1 MLIQDTGALAQ
12 ACARLAH
19 EEFVTVD
26 TEFMRDKTYY
36 AKLCL
41 VQLGGT
47 DEAVAIDALAP
58 GIDLAPLLAL
68 MADGSVLKVMHAAR
82 QDLEIFWH
90 LMDGQLPRPLVDTQ
104 IAAMVLGYGEEV
116 GYEALVTRLTK
127 AKVDKASRFSDWSH
141 RPLKASQ
148 VAYALDDVIHLRE
161 VWQKIEREMIA
172 VGRRHWLD
180 DEHAAL
186 FDPNLY
192 DADPENAW
200 RRLKVRSRDPRFV
213 AVVRAL
219 AAWRERTARSKD
231 LPRQRILRD
240 DVLLEVA
247 ANRPTTVDALKE
259 MPRLSLDRGSAQ
271 AVVDAVQEAL
281 ELPTAD
287 LPALDP
293 VKDLPKGIPAIVD
306 LLRVL
311 LKQVADEH
319 DISPR
324 LIANGEDLEAVAL
337 DDQADARVL
346 TGWRREVFG
355 EKALALKRGELV
367 LGIRGRRVVVEA
379 RQPAPART

>member
-1 MLIQDTGALAQ
+1 MLIQDNAALADV
-12 ACARLAH
+12 CARLAH
-19 EEFVTVD
+19 EDYVTVD

-41 VQLGGT
+41 VQLGGRE
-47 DEAVAIDALAP
+47 EAVAIDALAP
-58 GIDLAPLLAL
+58 GIDLGPLLAL
-68 MADGSVLKVMHAAR
+68 MANDAVLKVMHAAR

-116 GYEALVTRLTK
+116 GYEALVSRLTR
-127 AKVDKASRFSDWSH
+127 AKVDKTSRFSDWSH

-148 VAYALDDVIHLRE
+148 VAYALADVIHLRE
-161 VWQKIEREMIA
+161 IWEKLDREMVA
-172 VGRRHWLD
+172 MGRRHWLD

-200 RRLKVRSRDPRFV
+200 RRLKVRSRDPRFA

-219 AAWRERTARSKD
+219 AAWRERAARAKD

-240 DVLLEVA
+240 DVLLEIA
-247 ANRPTTVDALKE
+247 ANKPGTLDALKDL
-259 MPRLSLDRGSAQ
+259 PRVSLDRGSAQ
-271 AVVDAVQEAL
+271 AVVDAINEAM
-281 ELPTAD
+281 ELPATQ
-287 LPALDP
+287 LPVLEP

-324 LIANGEDLEAVAL
+324 LIANGDDLEAVAL
-337 DDQADARVL
+337 DEQDGARVL
-346 TGWRREVFG
+346 SGWRREVFG

-367 LGIRGRRVVVEA
+367 LGIKGRRVVVEP
-379 RQPAPART
+379 RQAGAGRS